1 MAGAS
6 PLLTTYFQLS
16 CQRPCTQQVVDDS
29 GFWPTLP
36 WRLPLFSVTEGF
48 QNLKTN
54 YIDAFSPVFSW
65 FFILFPTETMTVS
78 IWIHWI
84 QDAKQETSGLFLFGV
99 STLTYIWLPL
109 LSQACLLPGKVEPVS
124 SLLGFSQSHCT
135 HGPLALTI
143 QPSLCPPIIHSAG
156 IAFLFHLLHLRA
168 IVFSLLSLFVYFP
181 AFPKGCTSSYVVIP
195 SVAL

>member
-1 MAGAS
+1 M
-6 PLLTTYFQLS
+6 L
-16 CQRPCTQQVVDDS
+16 V
-29 GFWPTLP
+29 GFWSTLP

-48 QNLKTN
+48 QNLKTK
-54 YIDAFSPVFSW
+54 YTDVSPVFSW
-65 FFILFPTETMTVS
+65 LFILFPTEKMTVN

-99 STLTYIWLPL
+99 STLTYLWLPL
-109 LSQACLLPGKVEPVS
+109 LSQACLLPRKVEPVS
-124 SLLGFSQSHCT
+124 CLLGFSQSQCM

-143 QPSLCPPIIHSAG
+143 QQSLCPPIIHSAG

-181 AFPKGCTSSYVVIP
+181 AFPKSCTSSYAVGIGWEWLWRAVIP